1 VYNIE
6 EARTIIAEGLTCEF
20 ALNDKEILLR
30 YKGIKNKRMLDVTGK
45 MDLKML
51 YC

>member
-6 EARTIIAEGLTCEF
+6 EARTIIAGRTNLRV

-30 YKGIKNKRMLDVTGK
+30 YKGRYNLSEREVGDGP
-45 MDLKML
+45 
-51 YC
+51 